1 MSSTQ
6 VSVPIENVFEE
17 SNNNGENQTVVSD
30 NNATNPNQQQTADGS
45 TSTPSTSEQLYMN
58 KYKSVSDMETA
69 FKSLQSEYTKLKQSQ
84 TNNETTSQ
92 APTDSQP
99 NGKETPSRESE
110 VQSQTNEQTQ
120 NQTPEER
127 GLDMESLSQE
137 WLENNGRLSDQTYA
151 ELAKKGITPSQVE
164 LYAEGVKAKSQAE
177 LNALAS
183 VVGGQENLQALD
195 AWAGDALDAN
205 ELAEVNSVLQT
216 GSQYMK
222 QMVLKNLNERFIAE
236 NGSQKNLIDASYGT
250 TNGTPDAYLSADEIM
265 ADMAKPEYHTN
276 EGFRMRVAK
285 KHEQWLARVNRK
297 NN

>member
-17 SNNNGENQTVVSD
+17 SGENQTAV
-30 NNATNPNQQQTADGS
+30 NNNTNQQQTTDDS
-45 TSTPSTSEQLYMN
+45 NLSTPTPPNETLYMN
-58 KYKSVSDMETA
+58 KYKSVEDMETA
-69 FKSLQSEYTKLKQSQ
+69 FKSLQSEYTKLKQ
-84 TNNETTSQ
+84 TTNETTPQ
-92 APTDSQP
+92 TPTDSQP
-99 NGKETPSRESE
+99 NGTETSSGESE
-110 VQSQTNEQTQ
+110 VQSQTNDQTQ
-120 NQTPEER
+120 NQTIEEK
-127 GLDMESLSQE
+127 GLDMEALSQE
-137 WLENNGRLSDQTYA
+137 WIENNGRLSDQTYS

-183 VVGGQENLQALD
+183 VVGGQEQLQALD
-195 AWAGDALDAN
+195 AWAGNALDAN

-222 QMVLKNLNERFIAE
+222 QMVLKNLNERFVAE

-265 ADMAKPEYHTN
+265 ADMAKPEYRTN
-276 EGFRMRVAK
+276 EGFRMRVSK
-285 KHEQWLARVNRK
+285 KHEQWLERINPK
-297 NN
+297 YK